1 MTTDSLSTTDW
12 DLETDVVVLGSG
24 GSGLIAALTAS
35 DSGARVIVLEKSPM
49 IGGTTAISGGIVW
62 VPNNPHMRPLGRKDS
77 RTDALAY
84 LESLSL
90 GVMDMAMATAFIDQ
104 APLMIE
110 YLEAQTPVHFH
121 VALGY
126 PDYHPENP
134 GGKPDGGRSLDPD
147 LFSFAQLGPWQHRIL
162 NRGTDLHPQAPVIPF
177 TLNESMGLSQVD
189 AEMLAQRAA
198 DDQRGMGQALVGSLL
213 QGCLNK
219 GVDVRTGVRAR
230 ELIREGNEVIGVLA
244 DLLADGGTQ
253 ALRIRAHRGVI
264 LATGGF
270 EWNRELVSAFLRGP
284 LDGPASPSTNE
295 GDGLLMAMALGAALG
310 NMSEAWWMP
319 TIPIPNDSIDG
330 KPLFRLCLSER
341 TLPGSLIVNMKGRRF
356 ANEAANYNDIGR
368 AFHTFDP
375 THFAFENNPAWLLF
389 DNDFLLRYP
398 IAGFGPNTEKPE
410 GLLRSANTLEA
421 LAGLIKVPSETLSA
435 TVHRFNANAVE
446 GVDPDFQRGV
456 SRYDAWNG
464 DRSRAGAA
472 ATLGPMQTAPFHAL
486 PLVAGALGTK
496 GGPKTDVNG
505 RVLDVRGRSIPGLYA
520 VGNAMAGSTGMVYGG
535 AGGTLGPALTF
546 GWLAGKDAAAR
557 IPGRN
562 D

>member
-1 MTTDSLSTTDW
+1 MSTAIW
-12 DLETDVVVLGSG
+12 DLEADVVILGSG

-35 DSGARVIVLEKSPM
+35 DNGARTIVLEKSPM
-49 IGGTTAISGGIVW
+49 IGGTTAMSGGIVW
-62 VPNNPHMRPLGRKDS
+62 VPNNPHMRQPGLHDS
-77 RTDALAY
+77 RADALAY

-104 APLMIE
+104 APKMIE

-121 VALGY
+121 VAQGY

-147 LFSFAQLGPWQHRIL
+147 LFSFQQLGEWQHRIL
-162 NRGTDLHPQAPVIPF
+162 NRGTDLHPQAPVIPL
-177 TLNESMGLSQVD
+177 TLNESMGLSDVD
-189 AEMLAQRAA
+189 ANLLAQRTAQ
-198 DDQRGMGQALVGSLL
+198 DQRGMGQALVGSLL
-213 QGCLNK
+213 LGCLNK
-219 GVDVRTGVRAR
+219 AVDIRTGIRAR
-230 ELIREGNEVIGVLA
+230 ELIREGHDVIGVLA
-244 DLLADGGTQ
+244 DQETRE
-253 ALRIRAHRGVI
+253 LRIRAHRGVI

-270 EWNRELVSAFLRGP
+270 EWNRQLVSAFLRGP
-284 LDGPASPSTNE
+284 LDGPASPPTNE

-319 TIPIPNDSIDG
+319 TIPIPDDSVDG

-375 THFAFENNPAWLLF
+375 THFAFENNPAWLIF
-389 DNDFLLRYP
+389 DNDFLCRYP
-398 IAGFGPNTEKPE
+398 IAGFGPNTKKPDA
-410 GLLRSANTLEA
+410 LFRSADTLEA
-421 LAGLIKVPSETLSA
+421 LAAAINVPSGTLSA
-435 TVHRFNANAVE
+435 TVQRFNLHALQ

-456 SRYDAWNG
+456 SRYDTWNG
-464 DRSRAGAA
+464 DRTQTGAA
-472 ATLGPMQTAPFHAL
+472 ATLGPVLTAPFHAL

-505 RVLDVRGRSIPGLYA
+505 RVLDVRGQTIPGLYA

>member
-1 MTTDSLSTTDW
+1 MTASTW

-35 DSGARVIVLEKSPM
+35 DSGAHTIVLEKSDH

-62 VPNNPHMRPLGRKDS
+62 VPNNPHMRQLGLADS
-77 RTDALAY
+77 RSDALAY

-90 GVMDMAMATAFIDQ
+90 GVMDMAMAAAFIDQ

-110 YLEAQTPVHFH
+110 YLETQTPVHFH
-121 VALGY
+121 VASGY

-147 LFSFAQLGPWQHRIL
+147 LFSFRQLGPWQHRIL
-162 NRGTDLHPQAPVIPF
+162 GRGTDLHPQAPVIPL
-177 TLNESMGLSQVD
+177 TLKESMGLSKVD
-189 AEMLAQRAA
+189 AETLAERTAR
-198 DDQRGMGQALVGSLL
+198 DQRGMGQALVGSLL

-219 GVDVRTGVRAR
+219 GVDVRTGIRAR
-230 ELIREGNEVIGVLA
+230 ELVRDGQDVVGVIAELHADEG
-244 DLLADGGTQ
+244 DQ
-253 ALRIRAHRGVI
+253 SLRIRARRGVI

-270 EWNRELVSAFLRGP
+270 EWNRELVNAFLRGP
-284 LDGPASPSTNE
+284 LDGPASPPTNE

-319 TIPIPNDSIDG
+319 TIPIPDDSIDG

-341 TLPGSLIVNMKGRRF
+341 TLPGSLIVNKKGRRF

-389 DNDFLLRYP
+389 DNDFLRRYP
-398 IAGFGPNTEKPE
+398 VAGFGPGTEKPA
-410 GLLRSANTLEA
+410 GLIRSANTLEA
-421 LAGLIKVPSETLSA
+421 LAELIDVPSATLSA
-435 TVHRFNANAVE
+435 TVHRFNAYAVAGE
-446 GVDPDFQRGV
+446 DPDFQRGV

-464 DRSRAGAA
+464 DRSRVDRA
-472 ATLGPMQTAPFHAL
+472 ATLGPMQTAPFNAL

-505 RVLDVRGRSIPGLYA
+505 RVLDVRGRTIPGLYA
-520 VGNAMAGSTGMVYGG
+520 VGNVMAGSTGMVYGG

>member
-1 MTTDSLSTTDW
+1 MTSSAW
-12 DLETDVVVLGSG
+12 DMETDVVVLGSG
-24 GSGLIAALTAS
+24 GSGLIAALTAG
-35 DSGARVIVLEKSPM
+35 DAGARTMVLEKSEM

-62 VPNNPHMRPLGRKDS
+62 VPNNPQMKQLGLHDS
-77 RTDALAY
+77 RADALAY

-90 GVMDMAMATAFIDQ
+90 GVMDMAMAAAFIDQ

-110 YLEAQTPVHFH
+110 YLEAHTPVHFH

-147 LFSFAQLGPWQHRIL
+147 LFAFAQLGPWQHRIL
-162 NRGTDLHPQAPVIPF
+162 NRGTDLHPQAPVIPL
-177 TLNESMGLSQVD
+177 TLNESMGLSPVD
-189 AEMLAQRAA
+189 AGMFAQRSEQ
-198 DDQRGMGQALVGSLL
+198 DQRGMGQALVGSLL
-213 QGCLNK
+213 QGCLDK
-219 GVDVRTGVRAR
+219 GVDVRTGIRAR
-230 ELIREGNEVIGVLA
+230 ELIREGQNVVGLIAEQGA
-244 DLLADGGTQ
+244 QT
-253 ALRIRAHRGVI
+253 LRIRAHRGVI

-284 LDGPASPSTNE
+284 LDGPASPPTNE

-319 TIPIPNDSIDG
+319 TIPIPDDSIDG
-330 KPLFRLCLSER
+330 NPLFRLCLSER

-389 DNDFLLRYP
+389 DNDFLRRYP
-398 IAGFGPNTEKPE
+398 IAGFGPNTEKPA
-410 GLLRSANTLEA
+410 GLIRSASTLEA
-421 LAGLIKVPSETLSA
+421 LAELIGVPSETLSA
-435 TVHRFNANAVE
+435 TVLRFNANAAR

-464 DRSRAGAA
+464 DRTHAGAA

-486 PLVAGALGTK
+486 PLAAGALGTK

-505 RVLDVRGRSIPGLYA
+505 RVLDVRGRTIPGLYA

>member
-1 MTTDSLSTTDW
+1 MTSAAW
-12 DLETDVVVLGSG
+12 DMETDVVVLGSG
-24 GSGLIAALTAS
+24 GSGLIAALTAG
-35 DSGARVIVLEKSPM
+35 DAGARTMVLEKSAM
-49 IGGTTAISGGIVW
+49 VGGTTAISGGIVW
-62 VPNNPHMRPLGRKDS
+62 VPNNPHMRQLGLQDS
-77 RTDALAY
+77 RADALAY

-90 GVMDMAMATAFIDQ
+90 GVMDMAMVAAFIDQ

-110 YLEAQTPVHFH
+110 YLEAHTPVHFH

-147 LFSFAQLGPWQHRIL
+147 LFPLTQLGPWQHRIL
-162 NRGTDLHPQAPVIPF
+162 NRGTDLHPQAPVIPL
-177 TLNESMGLSQVD
+177 TLNESMGLSPVD
-189 AEMLAQRAA
+189 AGMFAQRSEL
-198 DDQRGMGQALVGSLL
+198 DQRGMGQALVGSLL
-213 QGCLNK
+213 QGCLDK
-219 GVDVRTGVRAR
+219 GVDVRTGIRAR
-230 ELIREGNEVIGVLA
+230 ELIREGQNVVG
-244 DLLADGGTQ
+244 LLAEQGAQT
-253 ALRIRAHRGVI
+253 LRIRAHRGVI

-284 LDGPASPSTNE
+284 LDGPASPPTNE

-319 TIPIPNDSIDG
+319 TIPIPDDSIDG
-330 KPLFRLCLSER
+330 YPLFRLCLSER

-389 DNDFLLRYP
+389 DNDFLRRYP

-410 GLLRSANTLEA
+410 GLIRSASTLDA
-421 LAGLIKVPSETLSA
+421 LAELIGVPSETLSA
-435 TVHRFNANAVE
+435 TVLRFNTNAAQ

-464 DRSRAGAA
+464 DRTHAGAA

-505 RVLDVRGRSIPGLYA
+505 RVLDVRGRTIPGLYA

-562 D
+562 G

>member
-1 MTTDSLSTTDW
+1 MTSSAW
-12 DLETDVVVLGSG
+12 DIETDVVVLGSG
-24 GSGLIAALTAS
+24 GSGLIAALTAG
-35 DSGARVIVLEKSPM
+35 DAGARTMVLEKSAM
-49 IGGTTAISGGIVW
+49 VGGTTAISGGIVW
-62 VPNNPHMRPLGRKDS
+62 VPNNPKMRQLGLQDS
-77 RTDALAY
+77 RADALAY

-110 YLEAQTPVHFH
+110 YLEAHTPVHFH

-147 LFSFAQLGPWQHRIL
+147 LFPFAQLGPWQHRIL
-162 NRGTDLHPQAPVIPF
+162 NRGTDLHPQAPVIPL
-177 TLNESMGLSQVD
+177 TLNESMGMSPVD
-189 AEMLAQRAA
+189 AGMFAQRSEL
-198 DDQRGMGQALVGSLL
+198 DQRGMGQALVGSLL

-219 GVDVRTGVRAR
+219 GVDVRTGIRAR
-230 ELIREGNEVIGVLA
+230 ELIREGQNVVG
-244 DLLADGGTQ
+244 LLAEQGAQT
-253 ALRIRAHRGVI
+253 LRIRAHRGVI

-284 LDGPASPSTNE
+284 LDGPASPPTNE

-319 TIPIPNDSIDG
+319 TIPIPDDSIDG
-330 KPLFRLCLSER
+330 NPLFRLCLSER

-389 DNDFLLRYP
+389 DNDFLRRYP

-410 GLLRSANTLEA
+410 GLIRSASTLDA
-421 LAGLIKVPSETLSA
+421 LAELIGVPSDTLSA
-435 TVHRFNANAVE
+435 TVLRFNANAAQ
-446 GVDPDFQRGV
+446 GVDPDFQRGM

-464 DRSRAGAA
+464 DRAHAGAA

-505 RVLDVRGRSIPGLYA
+505 RVLDVRGRTIPGLYA

>member
-1 MTTDSLSTTDW
+1 MTSAAW
-12 DLETDVVVLGSG
+12 DMETDVVVLGSG
-24 GSGLIAALTAS
+24 GSGLIAALTAA
-35 DSGARVIVLEKSPM
+35 DAGARTMVLEKSEM
-49 IGGTTAISGGIVW
+49 VGGTTAISGGIVW
-62 VPNNPHMRPLGRKDS
+62 VPNNPHMRQLGLQDS
-77 RTDALAY
+77 RADALAY

-90 GVMDMAMATAFIDQ
+90 GVMDMAMAAAFIDQ

-110 YLEAQTPVHFH
+110 YLEAHTPVHFH

-147 LFSFAQLGPWQHRIL
+147 LFPFAQLGPWQHRIL
-162 NRGTDLHPQAPVIPF
+162 NRGTDLHPQAPVIPL
-177 TLNESMGLSQVD
+177 TLNESMGLSPVD
-189 AEMLAQRAA
+189 AGMFAQRSEQ
-198 DDQRGMGQALVGSLL
+198 DQRGMGQALVGSLL
-213 QGCLNK
+213 QGCLDK
-219 GVDVRTGVRAR
+219 GVDVRTGIRAR
-230 ELIREGNEVIGVLA
+230 ELIREGQNVVG
-244 DLLADGGTQ
+244 LLAEQGAQT
-253 ALRIRAHRGVI
+253 LRIRAHRGVI

-284 LDGPASPSTNE
+284 LDGPASPPTNE

-319 TIPIPNDSIDG
+319 TIPIPDDSIDG
-330 KPLFRLCLSER
+330 YPLFRLCLSER

-356 ANEAANYNDIGR
+356 ANEAADYNDIGR
-368 AFHTFDP
+368 AFRTFDP
-375 THFAFENNPAWLLF
+375 THLSFENNPAWLLF
-389 DNDFLLRYP
+389 DNDFLRRYP
-398 IAGFGPNTEKPE
+398 IAGFGPNIEKPE
-410 GLLRSANTLEA
+410 GLIRSASTLDA
-421 LAGLIKVPSETLSA
+421 LAELISVPSETLSA
-435 TVHRFNANAVE
+435 TVLRFNANAAQ

-464 DRSRAGAA
+464 DRTHAGAA

-505 RVLDVRGRSIPGLYA
+505 RVLDVRGRTIPGLYA